1 MTVTDA
7 APPGP
12 GGPEAAAVLAGLED
26 MYDAFMAGDRQRFD
40 RHLADDV
47 TTWESG
53 VPGLLSRAQL
63 DAHRDDPARS
73 GGSRPRGLRVEPV
86 RVDVWGDVAA
96 ARYEL
101 VVSPPDPDGAEETT
115 RVTDLLRRT
124 GDGWR
129 IVHHHAEV
137 VPGPG
142 SAGGTS

>member
-1 MTVTDA
+1 MTVGDA
-7 APPGP
+7 ASPGQGGP
-12 GGPEAAAVLAGLED
+12 GAADVIAGLED

-53 VPGLLSRAQL
+53 LPGLLSRSQL
-63 DAHRDDPARS
+63 DAHRDDPERPT
-73 GGSRPRGLRVEPV
+73 GGKPRGLRVEPV

-101 VVSPPDPDGAEETT
+101 VVLPPDPDGAEETT

-137 VPGPG
+137 LPGLRG
-142 SAGGTS
+142 TGGTS